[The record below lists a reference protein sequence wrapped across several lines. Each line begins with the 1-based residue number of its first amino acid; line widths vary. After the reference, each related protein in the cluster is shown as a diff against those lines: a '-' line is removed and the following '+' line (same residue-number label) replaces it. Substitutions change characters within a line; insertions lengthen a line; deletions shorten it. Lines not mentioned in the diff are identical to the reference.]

1 MSASNLSPKGKR
13 IKRSLLLPCTFG
25 KLWNLSLAK
34 VGTWVICEWMDGLES
49 LATMG
54 PKTAAAEQRVLGH
67 THFIIIIIKGFPN
80 QLN

>member
-1 MSASNLSPKGKR
+1 
-13 IKRSLLLPCTFG
+13 
-25 KLWNLSLAK
+25 
-34 VGTWVICEWMDGLES
+34 MDGLES